1 MQTCRLFLF
10 VLFFLVAAFM
20 PQTGYT
26 EDYFTKLHKADSLFR
41 QRKYTDALKLF
52 EEVLENQNKD
62 EKKSN
67 EKKEDEKKGYFTYR
81 MLLQMAYITEG
92 LNDYAATMYYLNLYY
107 LNNPEQK
114 VLNKIS
120 ELASKYK
127 LVGYEPNDVEYLV
140 AIYKKNQVWFLSF
153 IFILF
158 ISFLAFLIYRRAK
171 GKEILYP
178 SIALSFALAI
188 FFFIY
193 NYYGLDWKKGIVKN
207 EKVFLMNAPSAGG
220 DMVSMLNKGDC
231 VQIIGQEDIWYKV
244 RWKDKDN
251 IAYLRAN
258 NVYVV
263 Q

>member
-10 VLFFLVAAFM
+10 VLFFLVAGFM
-20 PQTGYT
+20 PKIGYAQ
-26 EDYFTKLHKADSLFR
+26 DYFAKIDRADSLFR

-52 EEVLENQNKD
+52 EEVLE
-62 EKKSN
+62 S
-67 EKKEDEKKGYFTYR
+67 KEDKRKGYFTYR
-81 MLLQMAYITEG
+81 MLLQMAYISEG
-92 LNDYAATMYYLNLYY
+92 LSDYASTMYYLNLYY

-114 VLNKIS
+114 VLDKIS
-120 ELASKYK
+120 ELASKNK
-127 LVGYEPNDVEYLV
+127 LIGYEPNDVEYLV
-140 AIYKKNQVWFLSF
+140 ALYKKNQVWFLSF
-153 IFILF
+153 IFALF
-158 ISFLAFLIYRRAK
+158 LSFLGFLIYRRAK

-231 VQIIGQEDIWYKV
+231 VQIIGQEDVWYKV

-258 NVYVV
+258 NVYLI